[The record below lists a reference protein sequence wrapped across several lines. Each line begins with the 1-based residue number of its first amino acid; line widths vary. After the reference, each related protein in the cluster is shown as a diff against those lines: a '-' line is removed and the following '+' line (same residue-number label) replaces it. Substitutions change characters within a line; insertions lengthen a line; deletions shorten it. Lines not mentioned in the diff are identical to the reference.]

1 MLTNPN
7 PNPNPNPNQDAWF
20 NQPLSFDTS
29 SVTDMEYMFD
39 VCSPRPSAGPF
50 PARSL
55 RNPRAHNVRPLT
67 YCPPVPATRQYT
79 FFNQP
84 LGIDTS
90 SVTTM
95 SYMFAVRALASTRL
109 PFLCMRLALPRA
121 HCLPSQ
127 HLTCTPHVP
136 ARAALQNNDE
146 FNQPLSF
153 DTRRVTDMSW
163 MFYVRALASTS
174 SRDPS
179 LRAQSLRSPRANT
192 ARPLT
197 S

>member
-1 MLTNPN
+1 MQQRAQSPPNVRTLTCRSRPCF
-7 PNPNPNPNQDAWF
+7 QDAEGF

-29 SVTDMEYMFD
+29 SVTDMAWMFH

-55 RNPRAHNVRPLT
+55 RTPAPTMFALSPTAHLCIA
-67 YCPPVPATRQYT
+67 CPPPSSLATRQYSWY
-79 FFNQP
+79 FNQP

-95 SYMFAVRALASTRL
+95 AYMFAVRALASTRL

-127 HLTCTPHVP
+127 HLTCTP
-136 ARAALQNNDE
+136 R
-146 FNQPLSF
+146 
-153 DTRRVTDMSW
+153 
-163 MFYVRALASTS
+163 
-174 SRDPS
+174 
-179 LRAQSLRSPRANT
+179 
-192 ARPLT
+192 ARPCG
-197 S
+197 SAEQ